1 MTISNNMSNRVCA
14 KPHRDKAPKEK
25 GRPNSERPFLKI
37 SASGLTLTGFETAL
51 CFVDHVNAAL
61 AAHDPAIPVA
71 RLQGAKRIFHLHVSS
86 PLVQRE
92 GRLH

>member
-1 MTISNNMSNRVCA
+1 
-14 KPHRDKAPKEK
+14 
-25 GRPNSERPFLKI
+25 
-37 SASGLTLTGFETAL
+37 
-51 CFVDHVNAAL
+51 
-61 AAHDPAIPVA
+61 VA